1 MNDEHLGGDPDD
13 SEGDLVAVDR
23 DKRCISRKR
32 TILIATG
39 AVTALA
45 LAVVVVLVVSGRQ
58 EPDYGDVSRS
68 RFIEACTADGGE
80 PVRGACECMYDGIVA
95 NIAYERFAEVDRE
108 LSVGA
113 SSDTPVELPDDIE
126 SIRRDCV
133 ARS

>member
-13 SEGDLVAVDR
+13 SGGDLVAVDR
-23 DKRCISRKR
+23 DKRRISRKR

-39 AVTALA
+39 AVTTFA
-45 LAVVVVLVVSGRQ
+45 LAVVVVLVVSGRP
-58 EPDYGDVSRS
+58 EPDYDDVSRS

-95 NIAYERFAEVDRE
+95 TIAYERFAEVDRE